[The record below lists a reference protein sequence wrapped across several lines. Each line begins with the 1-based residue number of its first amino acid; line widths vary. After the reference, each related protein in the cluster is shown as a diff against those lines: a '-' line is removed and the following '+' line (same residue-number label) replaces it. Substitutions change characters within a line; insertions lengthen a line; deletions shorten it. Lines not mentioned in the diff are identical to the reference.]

1 MKSTVLELPK
11 DKDICYIAVIG
22 YEKTI
27 VTATFIKENQTFFV
41 SPSGLF
47 VPAHAVIY
55 WNLIK

>member
-11 DKDICYIAVIG
+11 DKDICYITILG
-22 YEKTI
+22 HEKTI
-27 VTATFIKENQTFFV
+27 VTATYIKENQTFFI

-47 VPAHAVIY
+47 VPAHTVIY